1 MSAGQLR
8 HSLRIRI
15 PVTTDDG
22 EGGQSTTWTDGPQL
36 WADVLPVSA
45 REQSLAGA
53 VQTIASHRV
62 SAYYDAR
69 ITGER
74 RFKRL
79 APTGPELQILGVRD
93 PDGKQRWMEVDCAEV
108 V

>member
-1 MSAGQLR
+1 MSSGEFR
-8 HSLRIRI
+8 HSLRVRI
-15 PVTTDDG
+15 PTATDDG
-22 EGGQSTTWTDGPQL
+22 EGGQAITWTNGPQV
-36 WADVLPVSA
+36 WANVLPVSA

-62 SAYYDAR
+62 YTHFDTR

-74 RFKRL
+74 RFSRL

-93 PDGKQRWMEVDCAEV
+93 PDGKQMRMEIDCAEV

>member
-1 MSAGQLR
+1 MSAGQYR
-8 HSLRIRI
+8 HSLGLRI

-22 EGGQSTTWTDGPQL
+22 EGGQATTWTDGPQL
-36 WADVLPVSA
+36 WADVQPISA

-62 SAYYDAR
+62 STYYDTR

-93 PDGKQRWMEVDCAEV
+93 PDGRQRWMDVDCAEV